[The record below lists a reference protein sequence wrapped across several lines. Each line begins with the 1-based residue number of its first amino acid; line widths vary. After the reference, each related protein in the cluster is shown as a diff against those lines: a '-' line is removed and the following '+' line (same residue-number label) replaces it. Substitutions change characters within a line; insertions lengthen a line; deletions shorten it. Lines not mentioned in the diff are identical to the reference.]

1 MAKKENK
8 AIEIRPPQ
16 VETVLL
22 RIVGDTPLIVHQ
34 FAEKSKKQMRDK
46 QEKKAKAQKEARD
59 SDEEFEQ
66 AKYKMSNGKDGFPAL
81 AVKQAI
87 VGSARFTDD
96 VPMTILRGTVFVTAE
111 EMETGL
117 VEIKAKKVKKV
128 EDMVRV
134 GMGSSDFRYRP
145 YYYDWSI
152 DLKIKYDKSVLS
164 LEQVLNLLTRA
175 GLSQGLGD
183 WRPERNGQNGQ
194 FHVDEKGIKV
204 L

>member
-1 MAKKENK
+1 MPKKN
-8 AIEIRPPQ
+8 AVIEIKPPE
-16 VETVLL
+16 VETVLIT
-22 RIVGDTPLIVHQ
+22 IVGDTPLIVHQ
-34 FAEKSKKQMRDK
+34 FTEKAKKEMRDK
-46 QEKKAKAQKEARD
+46 QAKKAKAKKDVRD
-59 SDEEFEQ
+59 GELEYDQ
-66 AKYKMSNGKDGFPAL
+66 AKYKLDSGKDAFPAL
-81 AVKQAI
+81 AIKQAI

-96 VPMTILRGTVFVTAE
+96 VPMTILRGTVFVVADE
-111 EMETGL
+111 VETGL
-117 VEIKAKKVKKV
+117 VELKYKKVKKI

-164 LEQVLNLLTRA
+164 LEQVVNLLTRA

-194 FHVDEKGIKV
+194 FHIDEKGIKV